1 RGHGHP
7 LRPLVER
14 RRPDAGDGSRL
25 PHRPEAAGVR
35 LQPHRGLERRGAD
48 ARLAA
53 PEALSRGH
61 PAGDPRIGTALVGG
75 RRRSLRA
82 PRRRVTS
89 GLRRRRPPP
98 SLSDSTRPR
107 RASPRMAAPSP
118 RPPRASTIPP
128 AGTRVDRLRLL
139 GVQGSSKVMA
149 GELSRL
155 AGRALEGDALAR
167 FRAATPAKLG
177 AGGLA
182 YPFDAELATIALLY
196 HRTSAR
202 VLWDLY
208 ESDATRLEP
217 LYENLVE
224 AVAADDRPW
233 LWDGARISVLAFA
246 PRSVAAGERQ
256 VVGTVKNAIVDGA
269 ARRGWTL
276 TVSPDRPDLTIHA
289 RSHVDPKGTPQLT
302 ISVDLAG
309 RPKHERGYRTRA
321 GQAPLREDVAAYL
334 VMLTRHDARRE
345 ALIDPCAGSGT
356 LAVEAASMARA
367 RVAWYSGRRVAAERL
382 PALASHFQAPRRP
395 LFGDTRPLVYA
406 NELDP
411 EVCRLLERSVETA
424 GVGPDVRISCGD
436 FREIDPRE

>member
-1 RGHGHP
+1 M
-7 LRPLVER
+7 
-14 RRPDAGDGSRL
+14 
-25 PHRPEAAGVR
+25 
-35 LQPHRGLERRGAD
+35 
-48 ARLAA
+48 AA
-53 PEALSRGH
+53 P
-61 PAGDPRIGTALVGG
+61 
-75 RRRSLRA
+75 
-82 PRRRVTS
+82 
-89 GLRRRRPPP
+89 
-98 SLSDSTRPR
+98 
-107 RASPRMAAPSP
+107 SPAPSP

-233 LWDGARISVLAFA
+233 LWDGARISVLTFA

-436 FREIDPRE
+436 FREIDPRELRRQVEAAGLSGGVVLCNPPWGERMGGDRSVAQLYRDLSRWCRELPGWRAGFLVAHPEFARWFGARPRSTRPVMSGPLRATFYTFDL